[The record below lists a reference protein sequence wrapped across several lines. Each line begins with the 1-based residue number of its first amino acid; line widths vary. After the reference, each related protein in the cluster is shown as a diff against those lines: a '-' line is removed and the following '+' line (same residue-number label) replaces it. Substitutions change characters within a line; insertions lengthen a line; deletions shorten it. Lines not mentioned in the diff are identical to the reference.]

1 MKLSDEQFKKEVD
14 FAKKETRKKEISKK
28 ILKIADAMY
37 NLNRHISFNN
47 IALKKP
53 MTERDILNINRFIGE
68 WIKQLREIGE
78 EQ

>member
-1 MKLSDEQFKKEVD
+1 
-14 FAKKETRKKEISKK
+14 
-28 ILKIADAMY
+28 MY

-53 MTERDILNINRFIGE
+53 MTERDISNINRFIGE

-78 EQ
+78 EK